1 METYKLDDTVIA
13 QIAKLVQVAFLTG
26 TDIVDNLRTL
36 ELCVANGNINLTP
49 EYSENFKTNLDN
61 MMEELE
67 AKEPD
72 IPNVSDLNKNISI
85 FSKN

>member
-36 ELCVANGNINLTP
+36 ELCIIDGNINLTP
-49 EYSENFKTNLDN
+49 DYSENFQTNLDN

-67 AKEPD
+67 EKEIE
-72 IPNVSDLNKNISI
+72 IPKVGDLNKSPGF